1 MFTQFRFGSV
11 PPYFNVLR
19 ILSPIAF
26 FRAVYWRLAV
36 LKGCAFSNFGERAHF
51 DQVSWNS
58 DDVWGEAKKKEKEKS
73 SGGRSEA
80 MFSLLPSPPPLML
93 CRG

>member
-19 ILSPIAF
+19 IF
-26 FRAVYWRLAV
+26 AV
-36 LKGCAFSNFGERAHF
+36 LKGCVFSNFGERAHF